1 MMFQA
6 QQMCEKNWSIKT
18 LNGQFLSVMK
28 GQVGLIEDAVL
39 NNIKWAFK
47 PASDIGRFYIEH
59 VDSGERLVDVVN
71 GGYDSWSLEPG
82 FDGSFAFVSQGGLF
96 RHFDYRF
103 DEHNKQSIVETDF
116 AYPKK
121 PVLDPVLNKEVS
133 YCDLCKKRLAE
144 YYHWV
149 IE

>member
-1 MMFQA
+1 MMLQA
-6 QQMCEKNWSIKT
+6 QQMCEKNWAIKT

-28 GQVGLIEDAVL
+28 GQIGLIQDAL
-39 NNIKWAFK
+39 HSEINWAFK
-47 PASDIGRFYIEH
+47 PANDMGRFYIEH
-59 VDSGERLVDVVN
+59 VDSGERLVDMVN
-71 GGYDSWSLEPG
+71 GGYDCWSIEPR

-103 DEHNKQSIVETDF
+103 DDNNSQSIVETSF

-121 PVLDPVLNKEVS
+121 RAATNDKA
-133 YCDLCKKRLAE
+133 YCNLCQKRLAE